1 MKFLIIGG
9 FLGSGKTSLILH
21 LAQYMVNVRGISKI
35 AILEN
40 EIGAVGVDD
49 KVLQGS
55 GYQVRGMFS
64 GCVCCTMAG
73 ELPINVRMLQQDYD
87 PEWIIMEATGVAF
100 PGSIR
105 QNLMDTLGIR
115 GEILCL
121 ADAQR
126 WDRLLKP
133 LEHLLSLQLKE
144 ADLILLNKAD
154 LVSPEALAAAAKSIR
169 MFNRLAKIE
178 TISAKDGIDPA
189 LLDQII
195 DWKR

>member
-189 LLDQII
+189 LLNQII